1 MAKTRASTALKWGTD
16 FGEPIA
22 VLNIEPDQLA
32 RRHAIRFRP
41 GYDDLD
47 ELRVARIKTPEGG
60 QFALLRHIHAPEP
73 GTEVV
78 ALSRSTNVSRDI
90 ASILNLLELT
100 HADVVWRLP
109 TAKRS
114 SGALPRGKTR
124 RPGQTRSGIL
134 DAIASKTG
142 LSRKHVKKVVGALNA
157 LAAAEL
163 SRHGE
168 FTLPGMARMRVVKK
182 AAMPARKG
190 RGSFKNSRA
199 TSNIRR
205 KRKVLE
211 ISALKKLKDAIH

>member
-1 MAKTRASTALKWGTD
+1 MAKTRASTALKRGTD

-22 VLNIEPDQLA
+22 VLKIEPDQLA
-32 RRHAIRFRP
+32 RRRAIRFRA

-60 QFALLRHIHAPEP
+60 QFALLRHIHAPKP

-90 ASILNLLELT
+90 TSILNFLELT
-100 HADVVWRLP
+100 DADVVWRVP
-109 TAKRS
+109 TSKRS
-114 SGALPRGKTR
+114 SGVLPRRKTR
-124 RPGQTRSGIL
+124 RSVQSRGGIL
-134 DAIASKTG
+134 DALASKTG
-142 LSRKHVKKVVGALNA
+142 LSRRHVDRVVGALNA

-190 RGSFKNSRA
+190 TGSFKNSRT
-199 TSNIRR
+199 TSNMRR

-211 ISALKKLKDAIH
+211 IRALKKLKDAIH

>member
-1 MAKTRASTALKWGTD
+1 MD

-22 VLNIEPDQLA
+22 VLKIEPDQLA
-32 RRHAIRFRP
+32 RRHAIRFRA

-60 QFALLRHIHAPEP
+60 EFALLRHVHAPKP

-90 ASILNLLELT
+90 ASILNLLDLT
-100 HADVVWRLP
+100 LADVVWRVP

-114 SGALPRGKTR
+114 SGALRRGKTR
-124 RPGQTRSGIL
+124 RSAQSRVGIL

-142 LSRKHVKKVVGALNA
+142 LSRKHVDKVVGALNA

-163 SRHGE
+163 SRRGE
-168 FTLPGMARMRVVKK
+168 FTVPGMARMRVVKK
-182 AAMPARKG
+182 AAMPARK
-190 RGSFKNSRA
+190 RTGSFKNSRT
-199 TSNIRR
+199 TSNIKR

-211 ISALKKLKDAIH
+211 ISALKTLKDAIH